1 MDDSTEGSVLYHF
14 QLMATLCISM
24 SSTISIWSKGQR
36 PHLTLQEKEL
46 SFFCGS
52 LFNSCYTALARDA
65 LQKRQLLW
73 KIRPKHHYW
82 VHLLDY
88 MYKSAINPMATSNF
102 LDEDM
107 MKAMRGVS
115 KACHP
120 KTVKVAWARRYLL
133 KKILSWSRSV
143 EKKSGQSPQHFCT
156 AILRFCGQQFCFDRS
171 TCINDL
177 RIFGNI
183 QYIHIYAC
191 KHLTIQKYTQNKMG
205 LSNKLV

>member
-1 MDDSTEGSVLYHF
+1 MEQGPEAPPYIAGERAV
-14 QLMATLCISM
+14 
-24 SSTISIWSKGQR
+24 
-36 PHLTLQEKEL
+36 
-46 SFFCGS
+46 FFCGS
-52 LFNSCYTALARDA
+52 LFNSCYTELARDA
-65 LQKRQLLW
+65 LQKKQLLW

-88 MYKSAINPMATSNF
+88 MSKSAINPMATSNF

-143 EKKSGQSPQHFCT
+143 EKKQVNQSTRHFCK
-156 AILRFCGQQFCFDRS
+156 AIRPFCGQQFCFKRCVRDL
-171 TCINDL
+171 CIVLKNFCMND
-177 RIFGNI
+177 
-183 QYIHIYAC
+183 IHIGNKQHIHNRRNIYP
-191 KHLTIQKYTQNKMG
+191 KQNG
-205 LSNKLV
+205 SQQQTCVV

>member
-1 MDDSTEGSVLYHF
+1 MDDSTEGSVLYHL

-46 SFFCGS
+46 TFFCGN

-88 MYKSAINPMATSNF
+88 MSKSAINPMATSNF
-102 LDEDM
+102 LDEDC

-120 KTVKVAWARRYLL
+120 KTVKVSWARRYLL
-133 KKILSWSRSV
+133 KKILSWKKKGQSINASFLQSRSSV
-143 EKKSGQSPQHFCT
+143 LWAT
-156 AILRFCGQQFCFDRS
+156 ILYRTMCE
-171 TCINDL
+171 
-177 RIFGNI
+177 
-183 QYIHIYAC
+183 
-191 KHLTIQKYTQNKMG
+191 
-205 LSNKLV
+205 